1 MLNRLIE
8 FALRNRLFI
17 MAASVL
23 VLAYGVFVGMKL
35 PVDVFPD
42 LNRPTVTILTEAPGL
57 APEEVETLVSWP
69 METSL
74 NGAPGVKRVRSNS
87 GIGLSVIYVEFDW
100 GMDIYRARQL
110 VQERL
115 QLAAEK
121 LPKGVTPT
129 MGPISSIM
137 GEIML
142 IGLSSEGNKTAPMD
156 VRSIADWTIRQ
167 RLLTIPGISQVIPI
181 GGGVKQYQV
190 LASPDRMAAF
200 GVTLQHVID
209 AAAKSQ
215 TNTAG
220 GFLEGANQEAL
231 IRNIGRTTLIDD
243 IANSVVEKRNG
254 VPVLLKDVTEVQ
266 FGKQVMRG
274 DAGVNS
280 APAVIVSVQKQPGAD
295 TIVLTRAVEKAL
307 SELQHGLPPDIKITP
322 LFKQAKFIEAA
333 ISNVEEAIR
342 DGAIMVVIVL
352 FLFLLNFRTTL
363 ITLTAIPLSFVVTIL
378 YFRWAGITINTMT
391 LGGLAVAIGMVVDD
405 AIVNVENIFRRLREN
420 RHHPQPRPVLRVI
433 FDASAEVLNSIL
445 FATILIV
452 LVFIPLFGLSG
463 IEGRLFAPIGVACI
477 VAIIASFLVSL
488 VVTPVLCSYLLP
500 RMKRMATE
508 KDGWLV
514 RKLKGF
520 DEHVVLKFT
529 LRRPYVV
536 IGIALL
542 MVVVAFALY
551 PLMGKEFLPEFN
563 EGTATINVLSAPG
576 TSLKQS
582 NRIGEIAEK
591 LLLSIPEV
599 ISTGRR
605 TGRAELDEHAEGVHY
620 SEIDVDFRKT
630 KRTREQILDEVRDK
644 LGQIPGVVVSVGQPI
659 SHRLDHLLSGVRAQ
673 IAVKIFGQNLDDL
686 RAAAAE
692 VQAQMKTV
700 NGIVDLQIEKQVL
713 MPQVKITADREK
725 AKLYGVAVGELNEQL
740 ETALNG
746 RTVGQVLQGQ
756 KTYDIVVRADEA
768 SRGSVEAMRQLLVDT
783 GTEAPSSDAQTTR
796 AEAVHTGMTET
807 QKVPLSLLA
816 SVVDSKGPNIINRE
830 DVQRRIVVQANSSG
844 RDLGSIV
851 AEIHR
856 KIDQNVHLPVGFFI
870 NYEGQFQSQ
879 QEATRLIGI
888 LAIATLVMMFLVL
901 YSHFRS
907 TTIVAQILLNIPLA
921 FIGGLVLTYFMV
933 GKVSIATLVGLIT
946 LAGIASRNTIMM
958 ISHYIHLMEHEGEK
972 FDEHMIVRGSLERLV
987 PVTMTAAVAGLALIP
1002 LVLASGQPGK
1012 EILYPVAVVIL
1023 GGLLS
1028 STFLDMAVTPAVFY
1042 KFGRKAAEKY
1052 ISRGQTDPL
1061 DAVTVVDDAHLQPG
1075 FAERF
1080 RHHQAAPAGAG
1091 GSVSEHNGHGDG
1103 AHQ

>member
-1 MLNRLIE
+1 MLNRLIQ
-8 FALRNRLFI
+8 FSLRNRIFI
-17 MAASVL
+17 VAASVL
-23 VLAYGVFVGMKL
+23 VLIYGAFTALQL

-42 LNRPTVTILTEAPGL
+42 LNRPTVNILTEAGGL
-57 APEEVETLVSWP
+57 APEEIETLVNLP

-74 NGAPGVKRVRSNS
+74 NGAPGVKRVRSS
-87 GIGLSVIYVEFDW
+87 AGIGLSVLYVEFDW
-100 GMDIYRARQL
+100 GVDIFRARQL

-142 IGLSSEGNKTAPMD
+142 IGLSSTNGTTAPMD
-156 VRSIADWTIRQ
+156 IRSLADWTVRQ
-167 RLLTIPGISQVIPI
+167 RLLTIPGVSQVIPI

-190 LASPDRMAAF
+190 LASPEKMSAY
-200 GVTLQHVID
+200 GVTLKQVMD
-209 AAAKSQ
+209 AAEKSQ
-215 TNTAG
+215 VNTAG

-231 IRNIGRTTLIDD
+231 IRNVGRTTSIDD
-243 IANSVVEKRNG
+243 IANSVVENRNG
-254 VPVLLKDVTEVQ
+254 TPILLKDVAEVK

-274 DAGVNS
+274 DAGVNG

-295 TIVLTRAVEKAL
+295 TIKLTAEVEKAL
-307 SELQHGLPPDIKITP
+307 AEIQTGLPADIKITP
-322 LFKQAKFIEAA
+322 LFKQANFIGAA
-333 ISNVEEAIR
+333 IGNVENAIR
-342 DGAIMVVIVL
+342 DGAIMVVIIL

-378 YFRWAGITINTMT
+378 YFKWAGITINTMT
-391 LGGLAVAIGMVVDD
+391 LGGMAVAIGMLVDD

-420 RHHPQPRPVLRVI
+420 RHAPNPRPVLRVV

-488 VVTPVLCSYLLP
+488 MVTPVLCSYLLP
-500 RMKRMATE
+500 RMKRMGQE

-514 RKLKGF
+514 RQLKAF
-520 DEHVVLKFT
+520 DQYVVLKFT
-529 LRRPYVV
+529 LRHPYAVM
-536 IGIALL
+536 GIALVL
-542 MVVVAFALY
+542 VAGSFSLF
-551 PLMGKEFLPEFN
+551 PMMGKEFLPEFN

-591 LLLSIPEV
+591 LLLSVPEV

-620 SEIDVDFRKT
+620 TEIDVDFRKS
-630 KRTREQILDEVRDK
+630 KRTREEILEDVRSK
-644 LGQIPGVVVSVGQPI
+644 LGQIPGVVFSVGQPI

-673 IAVKIFGQNLDDL
+673 IAVKIFGPELDGL
-686 RAAAAE
+686 RAAATQVE
-692 VQAQMKTV
+692 AQMKTIE
-700 NGIVDLQIEKQVL
+700 GIVDLQTEKQVL
-713 MPQVKITADREK
+713 MPQVKVQVNREK
-725 AKLYGVAVGELNEQL
+725 AKLYGVQVGDLNELL

-746 RTVGQVLQGQ
+746 RTVGQVLDGQ
-756 KTYDIVVRADEA
+756 KTYDIIVRYDEA
-768 SRGSVEAMRQLLVDT
+768 SRKSIEDMRQMLVDT
-783 GTEAPSSDAQTTR
+783 EKG
-796 AEAVHTGMTET
+796 
-807 QKVPLSLLA
+807 QKVPLALLTD
-816 SVVDSKGPNIINRE
+816 VLDGKGPNIINRE
-830 DVQRRIVVQANSSG
+830 NVQRRIVVQANVSG
-844 RDLGSIV
+844 RDLGSV
-851 AEIHR
+851 VKEIQN
-856 KIDQNVHLPVGFFI
+856 KLTTNVHLPSGFFI
-870 NYEGQFQSQ
+870 SYEGQFQSQ

-888 LAIATLVMMFLVL
+888 LSVATLLMMFLVL

-907 TTIVAQILLNIPLA
+907 TMIVAQILLNIPLA
-921 FIGGLVLTYFMV
+921 FMGGLVLTYFMV

-958 ISHYIHLMEHEGEK
+958 ISHYIHLMEHEDEK
-972 FDEHMIVRGSLERLV
+972 FDEKMIVRGSLERLV

-1002 LVLASGQPGK
+1002 LVLSAGEPGK

-1023 GGLLS
+1023 GGLIS
-1028 STFLDMAVTPAVFY
+1028 STFLDMAVTPAVFF

-1052 ISRGQTDPL
+1052 IARGQGDSL
-1061 DAVTVVDDAHLQPG
+1061 DAVPALPGGAKDFLQHHKQDATATLAEPG
-1075 FAERF
+1075 VTSGVGEATK
-1080 RHHQAAPAGAG
+1080 
-1091 GSVSEHNGHGDG
+1091 NK
-1103 AHQ
+1103 